1 MESISGRR
9 ETFLRRLA
17 LCCAAVIVLLSL
29 ASATENG
36 ATVFPVGVETVM
48 TGLQPHPGQ
57 TMFYEYTC
65 FYEANELDN
74 SKGEKLPIDFKLRIF
89 ATAIKIN
96 HTWDFKLFGGH
107 FNTNIAIP
115 IIYQQ
120 LHVPSAAA
128 PKNSKYAI
136 GNIDIVPFGVNY
148 HTGIAHWYYEVNV
161 FLPGTGYSKNDAL
174 DHGLNIGQHNLA
186 IGPVF
191 GFTLLPNKGKTEI
204 STRNTY
210 LINGYDKDTNYHGG
224 NEFFTEFNV
233 DQMIAKKVALGI
245 NGAFYQ
251 QVTDDH
257 QFGALVNGDGNKG
270 RDLQIGP
277 QIRVNIPH
285 GGFAFK
291 YYRDTLVENKPR
303 GNAFWFQIAVPF
315 AGLSKPNEPGH

>member
-1 MESISGRR
+1 MLSTLKSKKAFFWRFVLCSAVVFVSLSI
-9 ETFLRRLA
+9 A
-17 LCCAAVIVLLSL
+17 N
-29 ASATENG
+29 ATENG
-36 ATVFPVGVETVM
+36 ASAFPVGVETVM
-48 TGLQPHPGQ
+48 TGMQPHPGQ
-57 TMFYEYTC
+57 TTFYEYTC
-65 FYEANELDN
+65 FYEANETDN
-74 SKGEKLPIDFKLRIF
+74 SNGKKEPIDFKLRVF
-89 ATAIKIN
+89 ATAIKVN

-115 IIYQQ
+115 LIYQE
-120 LHVPSAAA
+120 LHVP
-128 PKNSKYAI
+128 PGKFSKYAM
-136 GNIDIVPFGVNY
+136 GNVDIVPFGVNY

-161 FLPGTGYSKNDAL
+161 FLPGTAYSKNDA
-174 DHGLNIGQHNLA
+174 LNIGQHNLA

-204 STRNTY
+204 SSRNTY
-210 LINGYDKDTNYHGG
+210 LVNGYDKDTNYHSG

-233 DQMIAKKVALGI
+233 DQSITKEIALGV

-251 QVTDDH
+251 QTTDDH
-257 QFGALVNGDGNKG
+257 HLGVSVNGDGYRG

-277 QIRVNIPH
+277 QVRFGLGKH

-315 AGLSKPNEPGH
+315 AQLSKASQPGH

>member
-1 MESISGRR
+1 MESTSRRR

-17 LCCAAVIVLLSL
+17 LCCAAVFVLLSF

-65 FYEANELDN
+65 FYEANETDN
-74 SKGEKLPIDFKLRIF
+74 SKGQKVPIDFKLRVF
-89 ATAIKIN
+89 ATAIKVS
-96 HTWDFKLFGGH
+96 HTWDFKLFGGN

-120 LHVPSAAA
+120 LHIP
-128 PKNSKYAI
+128 PGKFNKYAI
-136 GNIDIVPFGVNY
+136 GNVDLVPFGVNY
-148 HTGIAHWYYEVNV
+148 HKGIAHWYYEADI
-161 FLPGTGYSKNDAL
+161 FFPGTAYSKGDP
-174 DHGLNIGQHNLA
+174 LNIGQHNLA
-186 IGPVF
+186 VGPVV
-191 GFTLLPNKGKTEI
+191 GFTLLPNKGRTEI
-204 STRNTY
+204 STRTTY
-210 LINGYDKDTNYHGG
+210 LVNGYDKDTNYHSG
-224 NEFFTEFNV
+224 NEYFTEFNF
-233 DQMIAKKVALGI
+233 DQEVSKKVALGV
-245 NGAFYQ
+245 NGAYYQ
-251 QVTDDH
+251 QMTDDH
-257 QFGALVNGDGNKG
+257 QLGVAVNGDGYRG

-303 GNAFWFQIAVPF
+303 GSAFWFQIAVPF
-315 AGLSKPNEPGH
+315 AGLSKPHEPGH